1 MGLKSQ
7 NSSQNSPSHSKL
19 LISIPEKIYLSEICL
34 CFNDSLGTMTPK
46 SKARYRIKIW
56 MWLSAPDNNGMGVY
70 KTKMTWNFLKS
81 NSMHKISRIF
91 VNFDNNLKLYIILM
105 KYEAKRNFPRLQII
119 KTRFQSTML
128 EKRLNYLPLRKILSF
143 KRAKNMH
150 LEHVRKCRN
159 AVVIIVAF

>member
-1 MGLKSQ
+1 
-7 NSSQNSPSHSKL
+7 
-19 LISIPEKIYLSEICL
+19 
-34 CFNDSLGTMTPK
+34 
-46 SKARYRIKIW
+46 
-56 MWLSAPDNNGMGVY
+56 
-70 KTKMTWNFLKS
+70 
-81 NSMHKISRIF
+81 MHKISRIF
-91 VNFDNNLKLYIILM
+91 LNFDNNLKLYIILM